1 VASYAATAG
10 ATGFRRILRR
20 VEAGRHWRFAEL
32 SLAAGDRGIFRCF
45 LIVAG
50 AVAVSAFCL
59 SAHRTWAQTATD
71 QPPLK
76 LRIESNLVVMRVVAR
91 DAHGYPV
98 ENLRKEDFR
107 LFDNGKEQAI
117 TQFGV
122 ETHPYSSPS
131 PLAAQSGTAV
141 PPPSAPEHF
150 VAFYFDD
157 LDMPFDDVVR
167 ARDAADRYLA
177 SALQPSDR
185 AAIFTASSSVAAD
198 FTSDLK
204 QLHDSLFRLRPSSR
218 LGDSD
223 CPKITDYQA
232 DRIVNHN
239 DPDAIAVATDEA
251 INACHIKITD
261 AVIFAMASR
270 VLNQAMMQAQY
281 SLQGLDQV
289 VKHISEMPGQRNVVL
304 FSPGFLTLELPSRV
318 DAILDRALR
327 SQVVISSIDSR
338 GLGVM
343 LQEADIKTSY
353 TTVDSRFLSIKR
365 EWAIYREQAAI
376 SVLAQA
382 AEDTGGQ
389 FFHNDN
395 DLTTGIRKVTALS
408 EVYYVLAFAPRN
420 LKLDGRFHSLK
431 VTLSEHRSGVTL
443 QARRG
448 YFAPKKAVKEKEEDE
463 TQEKIREAVLSR
475 EETQQFP
482 LDISTE
488 LSKTSG
494 KTEFSVMARVD
505 ARPVRFAKVGNRNV
519 NTLTFVSTIF
529 DANGAWVTG
538 QQSEVRLNLPDD
550 SLQKLLDSA
559 GIVVR
564 TTFHL
569 KPGGYTVREVVM
581 DSEDLHL
588 SAISR
593 NVEIQ

>member
-1 VASYAATAG
+1 MNIKERSHATA
-10 ATGFRRILRR
+10 ALVHR
-20 VEAGRHWRFAEL
+20 
-32 SLAAGDRGIFRCF
+32 SLVAAMALVVCSGLGGP
-45 LIVAG
+45 VKASSQT
-50 AVAVSAFCL
+50 SAD
-59 SAHRTWAQTATD
+59 QT
-71 QPPLK
+71 PLK
-76 LRIESNLVVMRVVAR
+76 LRVESNLVVVRVVAR
-91 DAHGYPV
+91 DAQGHPV

-122 ETHPYSSPS
+122 EVHPSLSNA
-131 PLAAQSGTAV
+131 PLIAQTGTAV

-157 LDMPFDDVVR
+157 LDMPFDEVVR

-177 SALQPSDR
+177 SSLQPSDR
-185 AAIFTASSSVAAD
+185 AAIFSSSGSISVD

-204 QLHDSLFRLRPSSR
+204 RLHESLFKLRPSSR
-218 LGDSD
+218 LGDND

-251 INACHIKITD
+251 TNACHIKITD

-289 VKHISEMPGQRNVVL
+289 VKHISETPGQRNIVV
-304 FSPGFLTLELPSRV
+304 FSPGFLTLELPSQV

-327 SQVVISSIDSR
+327 SQVVISSIDSK
-338 GLGVM
+338 GLAVM
-343 LQEADIKTSY
+343 LEEADIKTGY
-353 TTVDSRFLSIKR
+353 TTVDSHFLSIKR
-365 EWAIYREQAAI
+365 EWAVYREQAAT
-376 SVLAQA
+376 SVLAQV

-395 DLTTGIRKVTALS
+395 DLSTGIHKVTALS
-408 EVYYVLAFAPRN
+408 GIYYVLAFAPRN

-431 VTLSEHRSGVTL
+431 VTLSEHRPGVTL

-448 YFAPKKAVKEKEEDE
+448 YFAPKKAVKEEKEEDE

-475 EETQQFP
+475 GETQELP
-482 LDISTE
+482 LAVSTE
-488 LSKTSG
+488 VSKTSG
-494 KTEFSVMARVD
+494 KTEFSVMARLD
-505 ARPVRFAKVGNRNV
+505 ARPIHFQKTGDRNL

-529 DANGAWVTG
+529 DADGAWVTG
-538 QQSEVRLNLPDD
+538 QQSQVRLNLPDD
-550 SLQKLLDSA
+550 SLQKLLASA

-564 TTFHL
+564 ATFQL
-569 KPGGYTVREVVM
+569 KPGTYTVREVVI
-581 DSEDLHL
+581 DSEDHHL
-588 SAISR
+588 GAVSR
-593 NVEIQ
+593 EVEIP

>member
-1 VASYAATAG
+1 
-10 ATGFRRILRR
+10 
-20 VEAGRHWRFAEL
+20 
-32 SLAAGDRGIFRCF
+32 
-45 LIVAG
+45 
-50 AVAVSAFCL
+50 
-59 SAHRTWAQTATD
+59 
-71 QPPLK
+71 
-76 LRIESNLVVMRVVAR
+76 MRVVAR